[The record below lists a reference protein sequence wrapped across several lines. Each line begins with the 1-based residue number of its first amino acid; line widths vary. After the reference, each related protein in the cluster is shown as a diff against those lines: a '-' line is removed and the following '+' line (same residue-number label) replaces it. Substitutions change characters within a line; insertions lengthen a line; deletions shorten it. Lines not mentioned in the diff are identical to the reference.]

1 MTYNLISNSRPGRKA
16 EVIHIAGLNCPA
28 LARAKYIRDMGNNGS
43 DDLGEAL
50 RGASAIAAAFLP
62 VTVCRKCRSAARRHM
77 QAAGKR
83 VSPKR
88 ERILSRLED
97 SNRDELRVT
106 KSLAL
111 DNYQRTRNMRWAR
124 EARGIDAYLAGDR
137 KGAVKL
143 LIAAGW

>member
-16 EVIHIAGLNCPA
+16 AVLHIANLGCSA
-28 LARAKYIRDMGNNGS
+28 LARAKNPLDLGNNGS
-43 DDLGEAL
+43 HDLGEAL
-50 RGASAIAAAFLP
+50 REASAIAAEFPP
-62 VTVCRKCRSAARRHM
+62 VTVCRKCRSAARRHK
-77 QAAGKR
+77 QATTKR
-83 VSPKR
+83 VSLKR

-106 KSLAL
+106 KNLAL

-137 KGAVKL
+137 KNAVKL